1 MKNKLI
7 VAITIALFALS
18 INQTS
23 AYPSYSA
30 KASDFA
36 KASSDRTTDRQGH
49 TKKINNSPKTK
60 KPTYYRGY
68 SDGLQNYPGKT
79 IDAGM
84 NTGMLPTN
92 SASHSGNDVSF

>member
-7 VAITIALFALS
+7 ITITIFLTSFS
-18 INQTS
+18 TMQIS
-23 AYPSYSA
+23 AYQPYSTPSSA
-30 KASDFA
+30 
-36 KASSDRTTDRQGH
+36 QGFRKH
-49 TKKINNSPKTK
+49 GKTAESKINGKSRAK
-60 KPTYYRGY
+60 KPTYYRGH